1 MQNFAIK
8 NVKTNLF
15 WSNLDGWVSD
25 GFDLFTLDESEYFG
39 LPIDGKWV
47 KFSNTMKTFQ
57 IFKNVS
63 YEYFV
68 EAETLEAAQTK
79 IIEENPEHES
89 EELIEWV
96 YADEHDGVNWTHEP
110 VTQS

>member
-39 LPIDGKWV
+39 LPIDGKWF
-47 KFSNTMKTFQ
+47 KFSN
-57 IFKNVS
+57 
-63 YEYFV
+63 
-68 EAETLEAAQTK
+68 L
-79 IIEENPEHES
+79 PE
-89 EELIEWV
+89 
-96 YADEHDGVNWTHEP
+96 
-110 VTQS
+110 